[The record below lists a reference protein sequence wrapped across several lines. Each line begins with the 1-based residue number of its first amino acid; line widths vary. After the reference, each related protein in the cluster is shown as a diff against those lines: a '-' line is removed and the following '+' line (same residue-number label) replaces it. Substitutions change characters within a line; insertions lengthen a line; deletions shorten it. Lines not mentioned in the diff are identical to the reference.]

1 MAEFYLIEKAAIA
14 RKQMPEWNPP
24 MYNITLQRRLP
35 RGKSYARTGK
45 HTNYWVTVRKSGK
58 AQKMFDPGNK
68 RRAAL
73 LVQHMEKDLTPDETG
88 HAGVKGEITV
98 QEEPTTTGNRVKTL
112 GLAAVG
118 TSLATVLGL
127 L

>member
-1 MAEFYLIEKAAIA
+1 MAEFYLLERAARA
-14 RKQMPEWNPP
+14 RKQMDEWNPP
-24 MYNITLQRRLP
+24 LYNMELQRRLP
-35 RGKSYARTGK
+35 RGRYQRREGK
-45 HTNYWVTVRKSGK
+45 HTKHWVTVSKAANGRKT
-58 AQKMFDPGNK
+58 FNPGNE
-68 RRAAL
+68 RIAYL

-112 GLAAVG
+112 GLAALGSSV
-118 TSLATVLGL
+118 ATVLGL